1 MKIIA
6 QAISWIFLPL
16 FMPVYGL
23 LLTMYVPSQ
32 QDYFFNYDCVYAMYP
47 PAKAVILA
55 TYILFCVLAPG
66 ISIIIMRRSGFITT
80 IEMEKKEER
89 NIPILVMLTYCLI
102 LYFWIFIK
110 VGDSSM
116 VPKFILSL
124 PISGVFVTLAFFF
137 LNKWRKLSIHA
148 AAAGIVVGYILA
160 YILYQTQFEL
170 WMLTASI
177 LVSGIIM
184 SARVYLKKHTVT
196 EVLLGW
202 VVGCLLTFGVNYL
215 Y

>member
-6 QAISWIFLPL
+6 QAVSWVFLPL

-32 QDYFFNYDCVYAMYP
+32 QDYFFNYDCVYGMHP
-47 PAKAVILA
+47 QAKAVILA
-55 TYILFCVLAPG
+55 TYILFCIIAPG
-66 ISIIIMRRSGFITT
+66 ISIIIMKRTGFISSV
-80 IEMEKKEER
+80 EMEKKEER
-89 NIPILVMLTYCLI
+89 NIPILVMLSYCLI
-102 LYFWIFIK
+102 LYFWILIK
-110 VGDSSM
+110 VGDAL

-124 PISGVFVTLAFFF
+124 PISGVFITAAFFF
-137 LNKWRKLSIHA
+137 LNKWKKLSIHA
-148 AAAGIVVGYILA
+148 AASGIVVGYILA

-177 LVSGIIM
+177 LASGVIM
-184 SARVYLKKHTVT
+184 SARVYLQKHTVV